1 MYVIF
6 ADAHRATVMIFLEA
20 TVAQNI
26 FIGSVAG
33 NRRIERA
40 IPRFMS
46 RFGMAKDQATA
57 VAIRLESIGRLKDSG
72 APVNKPASTKGQ
84 PIPVTP
90 FFIQQALQNMK
101 KIRQPRRTQVTEPT
115 DDVYTSP
122 YAVQSTRSNRLRNR
136 VTRGRRG

>member
-1 MYVIF
+1 M
-6 ADAHRATVMIFLEA
+6 
-20 TVAQNI
+20 AQNI

-46 RFGMAKDQATA
+46 KFGMAKDQATA
-57 VAIRLESIGRLKDSG
+57 VAIRLESIGRLKDTG
-72 APVNKPASTKGQ
+72 VAIDKPASSKGL
-84 PIPVTP
+84 PVPVTP
-90 FFIQQALQNMK
+90 YFIQQALQNMK